1 LPAHYE
7 LVDGLRLPARISG
20 HPALDFCN
28 TWAGWDGRAAVEYL
42 AGYEHLVVWAGF
54 VGILRPDHVRVLRER
69 AGRSAD
75 AAAAVLERATTF
87 RANLYAVLRDPARAA
102 AWPAV
107 ADQVA
112 AAAQDLR
119 LHRAEE
125 TIRWEIAPADLSAPL
140 AAVAWSAGELLT
152 SPALRRVRACAG
164 AGCGW
169 LFLDPTGRRR
179 WCVMATCGNREKARR
194 FAAKHK
200 NPTVDSSKPDAVWDG
215 KRLLR

>member
-1 LPAHYE
+1 MRTGTRNVPAHYE
-7 LVDGLRLPARISG
+7 VVDGLRLPARISG

-28 TWAGWDGRAAVEYL
+28 TRAGWDGHGAIEYL

-54 VGILRPDHVRVLRER
+54 VGILRPDQVPVLSQR
-69 AGRSAD
+69 ARGSAS
-75 AAAAVLERATTF
+75 AAASVLERAKAF
-87 RANLYAVLRDPARAA
+87 RANLYAVLRDPACAA

-107 ADQVA
+107 AEQVA
-112 AAAQDLR
+112 AAAQTLH

-125 TIRWEIAPADLSAPL
+125 TIRWEIAPAADLSAPL
-140 AAVAWSAGELLT
+140 AAAAWSAGELLT

-194 FAAKHK
+194 FAARHK
-200 NPTVDSSKPDAVWDG
+200 DPD
-215 KRLLR
+215 

>member
-1 LPAHYE
+1 MPAHFE
-7 LVDGLRLPARISG
+7 VVEGLRLPSRISG

-28 TWAGWDGRAAVEYL
+28 TWAGWDGQGAVEYL
-42 AGYEHLVVWAGF
+42 SEYEHLVVWGEF
-54 VGILRPDHVRVLRER
+54 VGILRPDQVAVLRRR
-69 AGRSAD
+69 ARGSAS
-75 AAAAVLERATTF
+75 AANSVLERARTF
-87 RANLYAVLRDPARAA
+87 RANLYAVLRDPDYAP

-107 ADQVA
+107 ATQVA
-112 AAAQDLR
+112 AAAQALH
-119 LHRAEE
+119 LHRADR
-125 TIRWEIAPADLSAPL
+125 TIRWEVAPAADLAAPL

-152 SPALRRVRACAG
+152 SPALRHVRACAG

-200 NPTVDSSKPDAVWDG
+200 DPA
-215 KRLLR
+215 

>member
-28 TWAGWDGRAAVEYL
+28 TWAGWDGHAALEYL

-54 VGILRPDHVRVLRER
+54 VGILRSDQVPLLRQR
-69 AGRSAD
+69 ARGSVD
-75 AAAAVLERATTF
+75 AAASVLERARAF
-87 RANLYAVLRDPARAA
+87 RANLYAVLRDPACAA

-112 AAAQDLR
+112 AAAQTLH

-125 TIRWEIAPADLSAPL
+125 TIRWEIAPAADLSAPL
-140 AAVAWSAGELLT
+140 AAAAWSAGELLT

-179 WCVMATCGNREKARR
+179 WCVMAACGNREKVRR

-200 NPTVDSSKPDAVWDG
+200 HPA
-215 KRLLR
+215 

>member
-42 AGYEHLVVWAGF
+42 AGYEHFVVWAGF
-54 VGILRPDHVRVLRER
+54 VGILPPDQVRVLRQR
-69 AGRSAD
+69 ARGSAG
-75 AAAAVLERATTF
+75 AASVVDRARAF
-87 RANLYAVLRDPARAA
+87 RADLYTVLRDPARAP

-112 AAAQDLR
+112 SAAQSLH

-125 TIRWEIAPADLSAPL
+125 AIRWEIAPSAGLSAPL
-140 AAVAWSAGELLT
+140 AAVAWSAAELLT

-179 WCVMATCGNREKARR
+179 WCVMAMCGNREKARR

-200 NPTVDSSKPDAVWDG
+200 DPTQS
-215 KRLLR
+215 R

>member
-20 HPALDFCN
+20 HPALEFCN

-42 AGYEHLVVWAGF
+42 ASYEHLVVWAGF
-54 VGILRPDHVRVLRER
+54 AGILRPDQVRLLRQR
-69 AGRSAD
+69 ARGS
-75 AAAAVLERATTF
+75 AAAAASVLERARAF

-107 ADQVA
+107 ADQIA
-112 AAAQDLR
+112 AAAQTLH
-119 LHRAEE
+119 LHRADR
-125 TIRWEIAPADLSAPL
+125 TIRWEIAPAADLSAPL
-140 AAVAWSAGELLT
+140 AAAAWSAGELLT
-152 SPALRRVRACAG
+152 SPALGRVRACAG

-194 FAAKHK
+194 FAARHK
-200 NPTVDSSKPDAVWDG
+200 DPT
-215 KRLLR
+215 

>member
-20 HPALDFCN
+20 HPALEFCN
-28 TWAGWDGRAAVEYL
+28 TWAGWDGRAAGEYL
-42 AGYEHLVVWAGF
+42 ASYEHLVVWAGF
-54 VGILRPDHVRVLRER
+54 AGILYPDQVRLLRQR
-69 AGRSAD
+69 ARAS
-75 AAAAVLERATTF
+75 AAAAASVLERARAF

-107 ADQVA
+107 ADQIA
-112 AAAQDLR
+112 AAAQTLH
-119 LHRAEE
+119 LHRADR
-125 TIRWEIAPADLSAPL
+125 TIRWEIAPAADLSAPL
-140 AAVAWSAGELLT
+140 AAAAWSAGELLT
-152 SPALRRVRACAG
+152 SPALGRVRACAG

-194 FAAKHK
+194 FAARHK
-200 NPTVDSSKPDAVWDG
+200 DPT
-215 KRLLR
+215 

>member
-1 LPAHYE
+1 MPAHYE

-20 HPALDFCN
+20 HPALEFCN

-42 AGYEHLVVWAGF
+42 ASYEHLVVWAGF
-54 VGILRPDHVRVLRER
+54 AGLLRHDQVRLLRQR
-69 AGRSAD
+69 ARGS
-75 AAAAVLERATTF
+75 AAAAASVLEGARAF

-112 AAAQDLR
+112 AAAQTLH
-119 LHRAEE
+119 LHRADR
-125 TIRWEIAPADLSAPL
+125 TIRWQIAPAADLSAPL
-140 AAVAWSAGELLT
+140 AAAAWSAGELLT
-152 SPALRRVRACAG
+152 SPALGRVRACAG
-164 AGCGW
+164 PGCGW

-200 NPTVDSSKPDAVWDG
+200 DPT
-215 KRLLR
+215 

>member
-1 LPAHYE
+1 MPAHYE
-7 LVDGLRLPARISG
+7 VVEGLRLPARISG

-28 TWAGWDGRAAVEYL
+28 TRAGWDGQIAVEYL
-42 AGYEHLVVWAGF
+42 ADYEHLLVWGGF
-54 VGILRPDHVRVLRER
+54 VGILGPDQVPVLRQR
-69 AGRSAD
+69 ARGNAK
-75 AAAAVLERATTF
+75 AAASVLERAKAF
-87 RANLYAVLRDPARAA
+87 RANLYAVLRDPACAP

-112 AAAQDLR
+112 AAAQTLH
-119 LHRAEE
+119 LHRADE
-125 TIRWEIAPADLSAPL
+125 TIRWEITPAADISAPL
-140 AAVAWSAGELLT
+140 AAAAWSAGELLT
-152 SPALRRVRACAG
+152 SPALRGVHACAG

-200 NPTVDSSKPDAVWDG
+200 DPA
-215 KRLLR
+215 

>member
-1 LPAHYE
+1 MKTRRANVPAHYE
-7 LVDGLRLPARISG
+7 VVDGVRLPARISG

-28 TWAGWDGRAAVEYL
+28 TWAGWDGHAAVEYL
-42 AGYEHLVVWAGF
+42 AEYEHLVVWAGF
-54 VGILRPDHVRVLRER
+54 VGILRPDQVSVLRRR
-69 AGRSAD
+69 ARDSAG
-75 AAAAVLERATTF
+75 AAASVLEHARAC
-87 RANLYAVLRDPARAA
+87 RANLYAVLRNPAAG

-112 AAAQDLR
+112 AAAQTLH

-125 TIRWEIAPADLSAPL
+125 TIRWEIAPAADLSAPL
-140 AAVAWSAGELLT
+140 AAAAWSAGELLT

-194 FAAKHK
+194 FAARHK
-200 NPTVDSSKPDAVWDG
+200 DPA
-215 KRLLR
+215 